1 MEKGSTILLL
11 KGLFIIVYCNEV
23 YTRPFVALTFVIHY
37 ETNFVATL
45 LFFSFLFSFY
55 FYPFLFIMFLS
66 YFLLFFF
73 YRDRANIVTSIK
85 SIKCHSR
92 VRTKTDRV
100 AYHSIIAVSCT
111 SER

>member
-37 ETNFVATL
+37 ETNFVATF
-45 LFFSFLFSFY
+45 LFFSLFFFLC
-55 FYPFLFIMFLS
+55 PFLFIMLFYS